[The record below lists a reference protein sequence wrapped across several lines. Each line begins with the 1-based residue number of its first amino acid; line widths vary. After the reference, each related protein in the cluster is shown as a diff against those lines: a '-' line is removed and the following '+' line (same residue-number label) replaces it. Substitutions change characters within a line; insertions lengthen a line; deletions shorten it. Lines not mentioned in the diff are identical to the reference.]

1 MDEFIPTPTRD
12 LDKGFIMPVEGTFSI
27 AGRGTV
33 RLPPCGCHL
42 WRCARGAAL
51 LACFFGFH
59 VACVPYRLDL
69 RIANACLRRRLP
81 VFNQLPECLSRMHQ
95 RAPSRAQDAALHT
108 ESWSETET

>member
-1 MDEFIPTPTRD
+1 MGTDTRRAAR
-12 LDKGFIMPVEGTFSI
+12 FS
-27 AGRGTV
+27 AR
-33 RLPPCGCHL
+33 RQAAL
-42 WRCARGAAL
+42 RCWL
-51 LACFFGFH
+51 LACCFGFH

-108 ESWSETET
+108 KSWSETEI